1 MDAMPVNTVPDDHVI
16 RDEATLEALYGSAS
30 GGAIAK
36 EIDYVHPHYAAM
48 IAASPFMVLATSGPG
63 GMDASPRGDPAGFVH
78 IADERTLLIPDRR
91 GNNRIDSL
99 RNIVNDPRVAL
110 LFLIPGVGETLRV
123 NGRAKI
129 SVAPD
134 LLARFEF
141 RGTLPRSVI
150 VVAVDSVYFQ
160 CPKALVR
167 SELWNPAKHLSRRSL
182 PSTGTIIA
190 DITAGQL
197 GGEQYDREYPE
208 RLRQT
213 LY

>member
-16 RDEATLEALYGSAS
+16 RDEATLEALYGAAS
-30 GGAIAK
+30 GAAISK
-36 EIDYVHPHYAAM
+36 EINYVHPHYAAM

-141 RGTLPRSVI
+141 RGALPRSVI
-150 VVAVDSVYFQ
+150 VVAVESVYFQ

-167 SELWNPAKHLSRRSL
+167 SELWNPEKHISRRSL

-197 GGEQYDREYPE
+197 GGEQYDRDYPE

>member
-1 MDAMPVNTVPDDHVI
+1 MDAMPVNTVPDDDVI
-16 RDEATLEALYGSAS
+16 RDEATLEALYGTAS
-30 GGAIAK
+30 GAAVAK

-63 GMDASPRGDPAGFVH
+63 GLDASPRGDPAGFVH
-78 IADERTLLIPDRR
+78 LADDRTLLIPDRR

-134 LLARFEF
+134 LLAQFEF
-141 RGTLPRSVI
+141 RGTRPRSVI
-150 VVAVDSVYFQ
+150 VVSVESVYFQ

-167 SELWNPAKHLSRRSL
+167 SELWNPEKHISRRAL
-182 PSTGTIIA
+182 PSAGTIMA

-213 LY
+213 IY